1 MNLGSASL
9 TAGFIIVVFSLF
21 IDKPVLIHCMSV
33 RITSDSFDEE
43 SILRCFYGVTSK
55 PP

>member
-9 TAGFIIVVFSLF
+9 TAGFIIVFFSLF

-43 SILRCFYGVTSK
+43 STEVLMV
-55 PP
+55 